1 MLHWLISYKDTHEWT
16 TIQVVINYMMYVL
29 QLNNYLPRLATL
41 WSSNEFPDRSSD
53 VSTVFSPTVLHN
65 SHSCSGNS
73 LQNSSVSDVKT
84 LFSVNIVPVLKNKN
98 VTVSRGWLLQLVY
111 SE

>member
-1 MLHWLISYKDTHEWT
+1 MDYYSSS
-16 TIQVVINYMMYVL
+16 YMMYVL

-84 LFSVNIVPVLKNKN
+84 LLSVNIVPVLKKKCHSL
-98 VTVSRGWLLQLVY
+98 TWMATLQLVY